1 MRFGFLI
8 NEVLTG
14 LRRNVTMTVAMI
26 LTTAISIGLFGGGL
40 LVVRLADSSRNIY
53 LDRVESQVFLTNDV
67 SANDPTCD
75 ADPCK
80 ALRKQIEDRDDVK
93 SVRFLNRDDA
103 YDDAIKKFP
112 QYKDVAGKDA
122 FPASFIVKL
131 DDPEQHKEF
140 DDAIVGQPG
149 VLNVLNQKDLI
160 DRLFAVLDGL
170 SNAAFAV
177 ALVQAVGAILLI
189 ANMVQV
195 AAYTRRTEVGIMR
208 LVGASR
214 WYTQLPF
221 LVEAMLAAF
230 IGVVIAILG
239 LIMVRALF
247 LEKALNQFYQANLIA
262 RIDYADI
269 LYIAPILLFVGVA
282 MAGVT
287 GVRHAASVRA
297 ALAVAKKKVDEAT
310 RRNNQVVATNRKARH
325 NYSILETFEAG
336 VALMGTE
343 VKSLRD
349 GQASLADAFA
359 TVDDGEI
366 WLRNLHIPEYHAGSW
381 TNHAPRRNRKLLL
394 HRSQIDNLIGKIR
407 DGNLTLVPLSLY
419 FTDGKVK
426 VELALARGKQ
436 THDKRQDMAKRDA
449 DREVTRELG
458 RRAKGMT

>member
-14 LRRNVTMTVAMI
+14 LRRNVTMTIAMI

-40 LVVRLADSSRNIY
+40 LVVRLAENSRAIY

-80 ALRKQIEDRDDVK
+80 ALRSQIENRDDVR

-112 QYKDVAGKDA
+112 QYKDVAGREA
-122 FPASFIVKL
+122 FPASFVVKL
-131 DDPEQHKEF
+131 NDPEQHKDF
-140 DDAIVGQPG
+140 DEAMVGQPG

-170 SNAAFAV
+170 SQAAFAV
-177 ALVQAVGAILLI
+177 AVVQAIGAVLLI

-195 AAYTRRTEVGIMR
+195 AAYTRRTEIGIMR

-221 LVEAMLAAF
+221 LVEAMVAALL
-230 IGVVIAILG
+230 GVLISIAG
-239 LIMVRALF
+239 LITVRALF
-247 LEKALNQFYQANLIA
+247 LENALNQFYQANLIA

-269 LYIAPILLFVGVA
+269 LYISPILLFVGVA

-287 GVRHAASVRA
+287 GYVTLRLYVRR
-297 ALAVAKKKVDEAT
+297 
-310 RRNNQVVATNRKARH
+310 
-325 NYSILETFEAG
+325 
-336 VALMGTE
+336 
-343 VKSLRD
+343 
-349 GQASLADAFA
+349 
-359 TVDDGEI
+359 
-366 WLRNLHIPEYHAGSW
+366 
-381 TNHAPRRNRKLLL
+381 
-394 HRSQIDNLIGKIR
+394 
-407 DGNLTLVPLSLY
+407 
-419 FTDGKVK
+419 
-426 VELALARGKQ
+426 
-436 THDKRQDMAKRDA
+436 
-449 DREVTRELG
+449 
-458 RRAKGMT
+458 

>member
-1 MRFGFLI
+1 MRFGFLV
-8 NEVLTG
+8 NEVWTG

-40 LVVRLADSSRNIY
+40 LVVRLADQSRAIY

-80 ALRKQIEDRDDVK
+80 ALRSQIEARDDVR

-103 YDDAIKKFP
+103 YNDAIKKFP
-112 QYKDVAGKDA
+112 QYKDVAGTDA
-122 FPASFIVKL
+122 FPASFVVKL
-131 DDPEQHKEF
+131 DDPEQHKDF
-140 DDAIVGQPG
+140 DESLANQPG

-160 DRLFAVLDGL
+160 DRLFAVLDGI

-177 ALVQAVGAILLI
+177 ALVQAIGAVLLI

-195 AAYTRRTEVGIMR
+195 AAYTRRTEIGIMR

-221 LVEAMLAAF
+221 L
-230 IGVVIAILG
+230 LG
-239 LIMVRALF
+239 GDGCRTDRCGHRDHRADPGACAVPGKRTQPVLSGQPDREGGLCRRPVLQRALDDVPGSVDGRHHR
-247 LEKALNQFYQANLIA
+247 L
-262 RIDYADI
+262 RHP
-269 LYIAPILLFVGVA
+269 APL
-282 MAGVT
+282 
-287 GVRHAASVRA
+287 RPS
-297 ALAVAKKKVDEAT
+297 LAVSKKADPT
-310 RRNNQVVATNRKARH
+310 RSSNNRVVATNRKARH

-366 WLRNLHIPEYHAGSW
+366 WLRNLHIPEYHHGSW

-394 HRSQIDNLIGKIR
+394 HRKEIDALVGKIR

-419 FTDGKVK
+419 FSEGKVK

-436 THDKRQDMAKRDA
+436 AHDKRQDMARRDA
-449 DREVTRELG
+449 EREVTRELG

>member
-1 MRFGFLI
+1 MRFGFLV

-40 LVVRLADSSRNIY
+40 LVVRLADQSRAIY

-80 ALRKQIEDRDDVK
+80 ALRTTIENRDDVK
-93 SVRFLNRDDA
+93 SVRFLNRDEA
-103 YDDAIKKFP
+103 YDDAIRKFP

-122 FPASFIVKL
+122 FPASFVVKL
-131 DDPEQHKEF
+131 NDPEEHTGF
-140 DDAIVGQPG
+140 DQAMVGQPG

-170 SNAAFAV
+170 SNVAFAV
-177 ALVQAVGAILLI
+177 ALVQAIGAVLLI

-195 AAYTRRTEVGIMR
+195 AAYTRRTEIGIMR

-230 IGVVIAILG
+230 LGVLISIGG
-239 LIMVRALF
+239 LIAVRALF
-247 LEKALNQFYQANLIA
+247 LEKALDQFYQANLIA

-287 GVRHAASVRA
+287 AYATLRLYVRR
-297 ALAVAKKKVDEAT
+297 
-310 RRNNQVVATNRKARH
+310 
-325 NYSILETFEAG
+325 
-336 VALMGTE
+336 
-343 VKSLRD
+343 
-349 GQASLADAFA
+349 
-359 TVDDGEI
+359 
-366 WLRNLHIPEYHAGSW
+366 
-381 TNHAPRRNRKLLL
+381 
-394 HRSQIDNLIGKIR
+394 
-407 DGNLTLVPLSLY
+407 
-419 FTDGKVK
+419 
-426 VELALARGKQ
+426 
-436 THDKRQDMAKRDA
+436 
-449 DREVTRELG
+449 
-458 RRAKGMT
+458 